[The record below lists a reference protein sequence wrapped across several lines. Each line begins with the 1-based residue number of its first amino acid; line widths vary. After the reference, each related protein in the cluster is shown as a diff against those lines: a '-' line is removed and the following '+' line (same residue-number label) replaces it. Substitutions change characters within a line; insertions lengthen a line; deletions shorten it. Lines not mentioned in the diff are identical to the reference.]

1 MRRFESSRQ
10 QEMTLADHSQKN
22 AAHHQFKVQKAD
34 DARKAMSEYEA
45 NAAAVLA
52 KTERLKALRL
62 AKEAA
67 EGKAPKKKA
76 ASAKKKNAT
85 PGKEKGPDLAEWLKS
100 RQGAGW
106 RS

>member
-1 MRRFESSRQ
+1 
-10 QEMTLADHSQKN
+10 MTLADHSKKD
-22 AAHHQFKVQKAD
+22 AAHHQFKAQKAD

-45 NAAAVLA
+45 DAAAVLA
-52 KTERLKALRL
+52 KTERLRALRL

-67 EGKAPKKKA
+67 EGKAPKKKT
-76 ASAKKKNAT
+76 ASTKKKSGK